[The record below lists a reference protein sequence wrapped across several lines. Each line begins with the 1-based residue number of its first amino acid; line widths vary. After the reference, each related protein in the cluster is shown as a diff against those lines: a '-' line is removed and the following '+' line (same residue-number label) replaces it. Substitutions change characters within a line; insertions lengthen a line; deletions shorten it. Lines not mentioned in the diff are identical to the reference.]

1 MLRLLVLAWLVAVA
15 SGPAARAAEEKFD
28 TLTVGQQ
35 TFTKVVVL
43 NKYQKDVFISHSK
56 GMCSLKVKDLDVA
69 TQLKLGYQVELPKP
83 SKRETIEKALQPPDL
98 NNIEADP
105 RMQKLDAE
113 TAAKVAELAKR
124 LDPAALWGILIGF
137 ILFYLFF
144 SFLCR
149 CVCRKVAAPPTTLMP
164 LVWFPILKQLPLFQ
178 AAGMSPWWI
187 LSIFFLPAA
196 IVAYIMWSFKVV
208 QARGKHVIFAV
219 MLLLPLLQF
228 VSLLYLALSRGCGD
242 DDSET
247 SGIITLQS
255 GPRKEAA

>member
-1 MLRLLVLAWLVAVA
+1 MLRLFVLTWLVAFA
-15 SGPAARAAEEKFD
+15 GGPAARAADEKFD

-43 NKYQKDVFISHSK
+43 NKYQKDVFISHSR

-83 SKRETIEKALQPPDL
+83 SKRETIEKALQAPDM
-98 NNIEADP
+98 NNLESDP
-105 RMQKLDAE
+105 RMQKLDPE
-113 TAAKVAELAKR
+113 TAARVAEVVKK
-124 LDPAALWGILIGF
+124 LDPAALWGILIGWV
-137 ILFYLFF
+137 LCYLFF

-149 CVCRKVAAPPTTLMP
+149 CICRKVAAPPTTLMP
-164 LVWFPILKQLPLFQ
+164 LVWFPFLKQLPLFQ

-187 LSIFFLPAA
+187 LANFFPPAA
-196 IVAYIMWSFKVV
+196 IVAYVMWSFKVV

-219 MLLLPLLQF
+219 MLLLPILHF
-228 VSLLYLALSRGCGD
+228 VSLLYLALSRGCGE

>member
-1 MLRLLVLAWLVAVA
+1 MLRLLVLACLVAVA

-35 TFTKVVVL
+35 TYTKVVVL

-98 NNIEADP
+98 DNLEADP

-113 TAAKVAELAKR
+113 TAAKIAEFVKR
-124 LDPAALWGILIGF
+124 LDPAALWGALIGF
-137 ILFYLFF
+137 VLVYLFF

-164 LVWFPILKQLPLFQ
+164 LVWFPFFKQLPLFQ

-187 LSIFFLPAA
+187 LANFFAPLA

-208 QARGKHVIFAV
+208 QARGKNVIFAI
-219 MLLLPLLQF
+219 MLLLPPLNLL
-228 VSLLYLALSRGCGD
+228 SLLYLALSRGCGD
-242 DDSET
+242 DDAET
-247 SGIITLQS
+247 SGVITLQS